1 MTVDAIDGGPAP
13 TGPGQAAAHLGIG
26 TSSPDGGALDGGAAP
41 AGAGGLAPGDTAS
54 PSTAGIRA
62 EVDAQDGGAAPQAED
77 DE

>member
-1 MTVDAIDGGPAP
+1 
-13 TGPGQAAAHLGIG
+13 
-26 TSSPDGGALDGGAAP
+26 
-41 AGAGGLAPGDTAS
+41 LAPGDTAS